1 MTQNREDSK
10 AEQSSFVAQ
19 IKHNVKENKFT
30 NVDPMQVQKVK
41 DAESDRGL
49 KQRYALWFIVIL
61 AVQLLIMN
69 LVLVL
74 VGMDKLHFEEWTLNL
89 YMAGT
94 LAEVFGV
101 ILVITK
107 NLFPTKAE

>member
-1 MTQNREDSK
+1 MTQSREAQK
-10 AEQSSFVAQ
+10 AEHSSLAAQ
-19 IKHNVKENKFT
+19 IKHNFKENKFT

-49 KQRYALWFIVIL
+49 KQKYAWWFIGIL
-61 AVQLLIMN
+61 VVQLFIMN

-107 NLFPTKAE
+107 NLFPTKA